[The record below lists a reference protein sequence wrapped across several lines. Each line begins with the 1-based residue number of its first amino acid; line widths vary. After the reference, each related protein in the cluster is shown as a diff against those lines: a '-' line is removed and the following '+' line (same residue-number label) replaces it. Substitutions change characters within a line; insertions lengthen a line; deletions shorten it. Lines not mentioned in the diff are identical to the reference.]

1 MDKLSGGQIVVK
13 VLEIEGVI
21 KAFCVPCDSY
31 LGIVVSL
38 YNHPSIQLI
47 STRHEGGASF
57 MAEAYAK
64 ASGEVGVCMAT
75 RGPGAT
81 NLSIG
86 LHTAMQDSTPVVA
99 LIGQVERPFLGKEA
113 FQEVDFAAYF
123 RHLCKWTVEIDA
135 VERIPEL
142 LHQAFFIAKSGRPG
156 PAVVSLP
163 HDMLEDMTMYEGS
176 KVTTYHKPAVHKEAV
191 QQVLEKIKQAEKP
204 FIIAGGGIILS
215 EAEKELQMFAEQLQI
230 PVASA
235 FRRFNVLPNEHPN
248 YVGWLGFG
256 ANPNLI
262 NAIQAADMII
272 VLGTRLSQ
280 VTSQDYTLLKAHDQ
294 TIIQIDIALS
304 SIGKSFA
311 VDIGVVSDMK
321 NFLQTALS
329 LLENQ
334 TAVANDK
341 QIKILHDQ
349 YLHHSTIPTVKGNA
363 LFAEL
368 NSVMDDIID
377 LVPENSVIT
386 SDAGN
391 FYGWLARYFQF
402 SDTKRYIGPTSG
414 AMGYGFPAA
423 LGVKIGCPNQT
434 VISFSGDGGFTMT
447 MQELE
452 TAAREQIQVIAI
464 VVNNN
469 MYGTIRA
476 HQEKQFPNRV
486 MATTLTNPSFSEM
499 AKLYGCD
506 GITVT
511 DNASF
516 RTDFEAALRSKVPYV
531 IEVQTDPNIL
541 SVTDTVQLS

>member
-1 MDKLSGGQIVVK
+1 MTEMSGGQIVVE
-13 VLEIEGVI
+13 VLQREEVE
-21 KAFCVPCDSY
+21 KAFCVPGESY
-31 LGIVVSL
+31 LGIIDSL
-38 YNHPSIQLI
+38 YEHPEIKLI
-47 STRHEGGASF
+47 ATRHESGASF

-64 ASGEVGVCMAT
+64 ATGKVGVCMAT

-142 LHQAFFIAKSGRPG
+142 LHQAFYKAKSGRPG
-156 PAVVSLP
+156 PVVVSLP
-163 HDMLEDMTMYEGS
+163 HDMLEDMTTYEGS

-191 QQVLEKIKQAEKP
+191 RQALEKIKQAEKP
-204 FIIAGGGIILS
+204 FIIAGGGVILS

-248 YVGWLGFG
+248 YVGWLGFC
-256 ANPNLI
+256 ANPDLI
-262 NAIQAADMII
+262 TAIQAADV
-272 VLGTRLSQ
+272 VLVMGTRLSQ
-280 VTSQDYTLLKAHDQ
+280 VTSQDYTLLKAREQ
-294 TIIQIDIALS
+294 TIIQIDIEAS
-304 SIGKSFA
+304 SIGKAFA
-311 VDIGVVSDMK
+311 VDVGIVADMK

-329 LLENQ
+329 FMNEGEYSINH
-334 TAVANDK
+334 TR
-341 QIKILHDQ
+341 IKMLHEQ
-349 YLHHSTIPTVKGNA
+349 YLKHSSISEPIGSTSYT
-363 LFAEL
+363 EL
-368 NSVMDDIID
+368 NRVMRDLTE

-391 FYGWLARYFQF
+391 FYGWLARYFKF
-402 SDTKRYIGPTSG
+402 SKTKRYIGSTSG